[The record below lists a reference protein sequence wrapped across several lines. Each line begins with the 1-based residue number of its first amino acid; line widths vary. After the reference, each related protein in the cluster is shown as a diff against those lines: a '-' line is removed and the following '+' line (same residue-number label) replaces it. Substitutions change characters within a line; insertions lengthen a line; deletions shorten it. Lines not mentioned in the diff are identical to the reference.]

1 MNKAQ
6 ELTQKI
12 ADITRIIEEQ
22 YPELYRI
29 LDEEP
34 VDEDL
39 DDPTK
44 IDDADLEAYF
54 LSLQEL
60 LKNHIKN
67 LNTN

>member
-6 ELTQKI
+6 DLTQKI
-12 ADITRIIEEQ
+12 AEITQTIEEH

-29 LDEEP
+29 LEEEP
-34 VDEDL
+34 IDEDL

-44 IDDADLEAYF
+44 IDDVDLEAYF

-60 LKNHIKN
+60 LKKHIKN
-67 LNTN
+67 LHTK